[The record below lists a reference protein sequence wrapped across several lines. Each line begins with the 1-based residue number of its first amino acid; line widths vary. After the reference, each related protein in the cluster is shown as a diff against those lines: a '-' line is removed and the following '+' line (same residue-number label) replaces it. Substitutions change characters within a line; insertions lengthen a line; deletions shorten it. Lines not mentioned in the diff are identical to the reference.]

1 MLSPPEGGGV
11 VLVTFGDADSCGF
24 ILSLALTLELLMLF
38 VGLVIFVDDELKL
51 DTDVVV
57 DTFASSPL
65 F

>member
-1 MLSPPEGGGV
+1 M
-11 VLVTFGDADSCGF
+11 LVTFGDADRCGF

-57 DTFASSPL
+57 DAFASSPL